1 MAKYHLTNKAVE
13 DLTGIWNYIYTMKSV
28 IFRINYI
35 LLLIAFIVF
44 PASAQRNNPLGK
56 DVAGF
61 QAGLAAYLIADPN
74 IERDK
79 KPEITA
85 AAGEYMAF
93 YATLPG
99 QWQEEVAAI
108 AQLSYTA
115 RLAAYPDLL
124 NFLRVQTL
132 MYREHQAAH
141 GEWLEALRQ
150 MLKKSRARHFKTL
163 VEKTDG
169 LLSENC
175 LYRSNAAH
183 WKVSNTDFSFQKSP
197 DPVFY
202 FPNTDLS
209 CRAYQDSTFVYGTSG
224 SYYPMSDRFEGQK
237 GDVYWDRAGFS
248 PDSCRTRLLR
258 YSANLKQ
265 GGYEAQE
272 AELINRYLFSKPLH
286 GRFTERLVALAQG
299 RKSNYPQFV
308 SESSVLSVKGIFP
321 GMDIV
326 GPFVQQGAKTHFG
339 SGDRRAVLYVYEE
352 GVLRGRVTANR
363 FIFEPGRLS
372 GPESHFVF
380 YLDNDSLYNPAV
392 SVRFD
397 AGSRVLHVDPMENYG
412 LDIPFI
418 DTYHRLRM
426 DFESMRWHL
435 DAKKI
440 EIGLLNMPGRVGVV
454 SFKSLQLYSREEL
467 GKLLMGTDRN
477 PLYQLYLL
485 SRKGKDKELYLHD
498 VTEGLGLSPTQ
509 ALALLRN
516 PIAFGFITYDPVQK
530 KIELLPRLFHNL
542 DVSAGKADFDEIEFN
557 TSENGIVKAVLRT
570 DSLDIRMT
578 GVSYVH
584 MNTKQNVYLQPEDS
598 VVEIFRNRDF
608 HFNGF
613 LHAGTFNFEVRGARF
628 YYDDY
633 RIEIADVKRLGL
645 EVVRMEDGEEKRHP
659 ISSLIRSLSGTVYID
674 NPANKGGKKDFPE
687 YPIFEST
694 QPAYVYYDDADIRQG
709 AYTPDSFYFQVDP
722 FRMEKLNTVEV
733 DSIKFKGTLISGGIF
748 PDIKESLVIR
758 PDFSLGFVT
767 QTPEGGWPAYHGKT
781 LFTGEV
787 SLDRGGLQGSGTFDY
802 LASHASSRHLLFLPA
817 EMQMKAREFRLR
829 ENQNAA
835 ISYPEIRGGGVNC
848 TFNKKTSLYDVSSA
862 GDSLLDCFAGPWV
875 LAGKYSF
882 SDRISR
888 ASGVFFKKGEARL
901 ASPHFE
907 VRSRSFSSDSS
918 DFRLLAGPGNDFIR
932 TSGYAVQ
939 VDIDRKIGSFRS
951 IDGLSPL
958 AFGINQYEGRASGMV
973 WNMQDKTVHLTHGMA
988 LGEERSMAL
997 DSLPV
1002 GDLYTAVLP
1011 GEDFVSTRR
1020 AQEGLHFNATSS
1032 HFSYADTVLRFMGV
1046 KRILVADALFVPEK
1060 EQVVVEKGGTLRS
1073 IQNARLYFG
1082 DRARLHAF
1090 HTVKGNILSAKQ
1102 YRVSG
1107 VFSYMAPDLEEQPVF
1122 FAGIRPM
1129 KDGYSQASAR
1139 ITADSGALLL
1149 NEAFE
1154 FIGKI
1159 TLDAAQTYPYF
1170 AGSTR
1175 MVYACDFGQ
1184 KESMQED
1191 YGKSDP
1197 TEDFEYE
1204 APQENYDD
1212 FEYVSDD
1219 TKLRTSKKTEEEAE
1233 EDPFEYEDRE
1243 EAAPTQE
1250 KKPAKRGRKKD
1261 ADEVVPG
1268 KEAAHLKAGNP
1279 FLADGIQF
1287 EGLINPDSVLIPVNE
1302 RTRSTVGQL
1311 LGCGFYS
1318 KPRPRS
1324 GEPEFLFMRRKLSTQ
1339 LPDITAAGWLNFSK
1353 QNRAYRVFDSTG
1365 REALSVGVRSCFAR
1379 ATGDINLQLL
1389 TYEFHP
1395 IFYGDMMTDV
1405 QDGKVSVRAMALFDF
1420 YLTPDVC
1427 RQIAAMFNAQ
1437 SQLEGADVNH
1447 RGNMMGYLE
1456 RHADRR
1462 DLERVRN
1469 EIQLTGY
1476 MSRIPE
1482 PLAKALAFSEL
1493 SFDWDPSRNAY
1504 MGSGKAE
1511 LLAVGGNAVNK
1522 KLNTYVSM
1530 RRTRRE
1536 GDVVEIYMEA
1546 ASNAWIYFRHSNHYM
1561 QLISSSE
1568 ALNNHILQLKA
1579 GARKKN
1585 GYEFYLSKT
1594 SQKNTFVNS
1603 FRMMEEQDEY

>member
-1 MAKYHLTNKAVE
+1 
-13 DLTGIWNYIYTMKSV
+13 MKSV

-35 LLLIAFIVF
+35 LLLIVFIVL
-44 PASAQRNNPLGK
+44 PAEAQRNNPLGK

-85 AAGEYMAF
+85 AANEYLAF
-93 YATLPG
+93 YAALSG
-99 QWQEEVAAI
+99 SLQEEVASL

-115 RLAAYPDLL
+115 RVAAYPDLL
-124 NFLRVQTL
+124 LFLQIQRQ
-132 MYREHQAAH
+132 MHNEHASSEA
-141 GEWLEALRQ
+141 EWLDALWQ

-163 VEKTDG
+163 VEQTRA

-175 LYRSNAAH
+175 LYKSNAAH
-183 WKVSNTDFSFQKSP
+183 WKVSNTDFSFQRTP
-197 DPVFY
+197 DIAFR
-202 FPNTDLS
+202 FSNTDLS
-209 CRAYQDSTFVYGTSG
+209 CRAYQDSTFIYATSG
-224 SYYPMSDRFEGQK
+224 LYYPMSERWEGK
-237 GDVYWDRAGFS
+237 NGDVYWTRAGFS
-248 PDSCRTRLLR
+248 PDSCRTKVLS
-258 YSANLKQ
+258 YSVNLKQ

-272 AELINRYLFSKPLH
+272 AELINKYLFPMPLR
-286 GRFTERLVALAQG
+286 GRFTERLVALGQARQ
-299 RKSNYPQFV
+299 SNYPQFV
-308 SESSVLSVKGIFP
+308 SESSVLSIQGIFP

-326 GPFVQQGAKTHFG
+326 GPFVQQGVKTYFG
-339 SGDRRAVLYVYEE
+339 SGERQAALYIYEDN
-352 GVLRGRVTANR
+352 VLRSKITANR

-380 YLDNDSLYNPAV
+380 YMDNDSLYNPAV

-397 AGSRVLHVDPMENYG
+397 AHRRVLHVDPMEKYG

-418 DTYHRLRM
+418 DTYHQLRM
-426 DFESMRWHL
+426 EFESMRWYM
-435 DAKKI
+435 DRKKM

-454 SFKSLQLYSREEL
+454 SFKSLRLYSRDEL
-467 GKLLMGTDRN
+467 GRLLMGTDLN
-477 PLYQLYLL
+477 PLYGLYSL
-485 SRKGKDKELYLHD
+485 SRKGRQRELYLD
-498 VTEGLGLSPTQ
+498 EVADGLGLSPTQ
-509 ALALLRN
+509 ALAMLRN
-516 PIAFGFITYDPVQK
+516 PIAFGFVSYDPGLK
-530 KIELLPRLFHNL
+530 KLNLLPSLFHNL

-633 RIEIADVKRLGL
+633 KIEIADVKRLGL

-659 ISSLIRSLSGTVYID
+659 VSSLIQSLSGTVYID
-674 NPANKGGKKDFPE
+674 DPSNKGGRKDYPE
-687 YPIFEST
+687 YPVFEST

-709 AYTPDSFYFQVDP
+709 AYTPDSFYFEVDP
-722 FRMEKLNTVEV
+722 FKMEKLNTIEV
-733 DSIKFKGTLISGGIF
+733 DSIKFKGTLVSGIF
-748 PDIKESLVIR
+748 PDIREALVIR
-758 PDFSLGFVT
+758 PDFSLGFAT
-767 QTPEGGWPAYHGKT
+767 RTPEGGWPAYHGKT

-802 LASHASSRHLLFLPA
+802 LASHASSRHLLFLPK
-817 EMQMKAREFRLR
+817 EMQMKAKEFSLR
-829 ENQNAA
+829 ENQNAS
-835 ISYPEIRGGGVNC
+835 ISYPQIRGGGVNC
-848 TFNKKTSLYDVSSA
+848 TFNKRTSLYHVSSV

-882 SDRISR
+882 SESVSR

-918 DFRLLAGPGNDFIR
+918 DFRLLAGPGSDFIR

-973 WNMQDKTVHLTHGMA
+973 WNMQDKTVHLTHGMD
-988 LGEERSMAL
+988 LGEQRSAAL

-1002 GDLYTAVLP
+1002 GDLYTALLP

-1046 KRILVADALFVPEK
+1046 KRILVADALFVPDQ
-1060 EQVVVEKGGTLRS
+1060 EQVVVEKGGTLRA

-1107 VFSYMAPDLEEQPVF
+1107 VFDYIAPDIEQQPVF

-1129 KDGYSQASAR
+1129 RDGYSQASAR

-1154 FIGKI
+1154 FIGRI
-1159 TLDAAQTYPYF
+1159 TLDATQTYPYF
-1170 AGSTR
+1170 AGSAR
-1175 MVYACDFGQ
+1175 MVYACDFGH
-1184 KESMQED
+1184 KENVQED
-1191 YGKSDP
+1191 YGKNEPAD
-1197 TEDFEYE
+1197 EFEYE
-1204 APQENYDD
+1204 APQENYDE

-1219 TKLRTSKKTEEEAE
+1219 TRLRSSKETEEVA
-1233 EDPFEYEDRE
+1233 EDPFEYGEQEED
-1243 EAAPTQE
+1243 APTQE
-1250 KKPAKRGRKKD
+1250 KKPAKKGRKKD
-1261 ADEVVPG
+1261 VEEVVPG
-1268 KEAAHLKAGNP
+1268 REAAHLKAGNP

-1287 EGLINPDSVLIPVNE
+1287 EALINPDSVLIPVHE

-1324 GEPEFLFMRRKLSTQ
+1324 GMPEFLFMRRKLSTQ
-1339 LPDITAAGWLNFSK
+1339 LPDITAAGWLNYSK
-1353 QNRAYRVFDSTG
+1353 QNRSYRVFDSTG
-1365 REALSVGVRSCFAR
+1365 REALSVGVHSCFAK

-1395 IFYGDMMTDV
+1395 VFYGDMMTDA
-1405 QDGKVSVRAMALFDF
+1405 QDGDVSVRAMALFDF

-1427 RQIAAMFNAQ
+1427 KQIAAMFNAQ

-1456 RHADRR
+1456 KHADRR
-1462 DLERVRN
+1462 ELERVRN
-1469 EIQLTGY
+1469 EMQLTGY

-1493 SFDWDPSRNAY
+1493 SFVWDPDRNAY
-1504 MGSGKAE
+1504 IGDGKAE

-1522 KLNTYVSM
+1522 KLNTYVSL

-1603 FRMMEEQDEY
+1603 FRMREEYDEY